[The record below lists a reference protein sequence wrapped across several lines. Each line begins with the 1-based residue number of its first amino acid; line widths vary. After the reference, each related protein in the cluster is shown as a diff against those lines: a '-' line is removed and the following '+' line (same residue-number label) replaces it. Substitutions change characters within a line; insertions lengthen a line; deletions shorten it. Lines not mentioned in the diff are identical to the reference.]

1 MRFKEI
7 LESLRS
13 TRQKDFPRKL
23 NKNYTIGFELELH
36 VDDEYQYEFEMSHK
50 EAIESAPYNNEVL
63 LEYLFH
69 KFNFNLSN
77 YSSKGVSDF
86 ILSISDNFE
95 LRRDVMT
102 PDEYIQKVEDKIIN
116 FDGDKEDYVIKLYEF
131 ATSTPMDRN
140 TRTDLKVMPL
150 DKIDKNIV
158 SLKKRIYEKL
168 EEVKKHK
175 FISVDEFIYNEYIVP
190 FSTQHTRRTSV
201 DHLTWL
207 RTYFF
212 NMEPFI
218 EKNKDKI
225 ISFFQKNFNISEYT
239 RENIDPPNRFEFT
252 DNQFHSLLKVN
263 QIVPDESVNDGVE
276 IVTEVYD
283 DFNKAISD
291 LGNALEFIQNSP
303 YFSTSSQTGLHV
315 NIGTFNNDEVQKIDL
330 FKFLT
335 VLNEDFVLKDFERIN
350 STYAKSQS
358 RSLNNALKSYIDN
371 LKDYD
376 KLRFK
381 LNNSLLSMS
390 QKFDV
395 VNLSKLNDYGYV
407 EFRGMGGNYD
417 TKFQQIK
424 TNIKKYIRAFEIAG
438 DPNAYRNEY
447 IKVLSKILPNQNTE
461 KSLTP
466 LQKVFVDG
474 GIKNIDKFNLSNPSD
489 FLTALREIIV
499 WRNDTEELTEY
510 MKYEP
515 GSQKDLIGR
524 INKSLTSEMY
534 KNFKSSK
541 ASIPEADNL
550 KDILDFIE
558 ADKYAP
564 KLYKLISMLP

>member
-36 VDDEYQYEFEMSHK
+36 VDDEYQYEFELSHK
-50 EAIESAPYNNEVL
+50 EAIESALYDNEVL

-77 YSSKGVSDF
+77 DTFRGVTDF
-86 ILSISDNFE
+86 LISIKDNFKM
-95 LRRDVMT
+95 RDDVYT
-102 PDEYIQKVEDKIIN
+102 KDEYIKKVNDEILTQKENETKIDYLIRLFEFYKNGPIGISFDRIKNNEKLLNKNIENIKNKIKEKFVDIPKDDLIN
-116 FDGDKEDYVIKLYEF
+116 FNTNRRLSRIF
-131 ATSTPMDRN
+131 AN
-140 TRTDLKVMPL
+140 VMSSEKIL
-150 DKIDKNIV
+150 DK
-158 SLKKRIYEKL
+158 
-168 EEVKKHK
+168 
-175 FISVDEFIYNEYIVP
+175 
-190 FSTQHTRRTSV
+190 FSNNFYDMR
-201 DHLTWL
+201 
-207 RTYFF
+207 
-212 NMEPFI
+212 PFI

-225 ISFFQKNFNISEYT
+225 IRFFQSHFNMSEYIK
-239 RENIDPPNRFEFT
+239 NNSDYPNRFDFT
-252 DNQFHSLLKVN
+252 YNQFQQLLKVN
-263 QIVPDESVNDGVE
+263 QIVPDESVNEGVE

-291 LGNALEFIQNSP
+291 LGKALEFIQNSP

-315 NIGTFNNDEVQKIDL
+315 NIGTFNNYEIDKIDL
-330 FKFLT
+330 YKFLT

-350 STYAKSQS
+350 SVYAKSQS
-358 RSLNNALKSYIDN
+358 KSLNNALKSYVDN

-381 LNNSLLSMS
+381 LNNALFSMS

-395 VNLSKLNDYGYV
+395 VNLSKLKDYGYI

-424 TNIKKYIRAFEIAG
+424 TNIKKYIRAFEIAD

-447 IKVLSKILPNQNTE
+447 IKVLSKMLPNQNAE

-474 GIKNIDKFNLSNPSD
+474 GIKDIKKFNLSNPSD
-489 FLTALREIIV
+489 FFTALREIIV

-534 KNFKSSK
+534 KNFKSSNV
-541 ASIPEADNL
+541 SIPESDNL